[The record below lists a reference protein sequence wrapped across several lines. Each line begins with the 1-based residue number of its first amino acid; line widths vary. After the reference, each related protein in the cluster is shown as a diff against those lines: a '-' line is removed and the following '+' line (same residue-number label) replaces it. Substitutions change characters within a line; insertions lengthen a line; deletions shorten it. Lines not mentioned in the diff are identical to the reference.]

1 MGTRGLRDAVVELQ
15 PGQAREGSA
24 DRGPAEGQPVV
35 ILLGWAGCQD
45 KYLAKY
51 SAVYSQK
58 GCTVIRYTAPWR
70 MVFFSETFGLRS
82 LQTPARQLL
91 ELLFDHRVESRPVLF
106 HVFSNGGVML
116 YRYILE
122 ALHTHTPFQSLRV
135 AGTIFDSA
143 PGRRNLRGALR
154 ALATVLASMNVLLRY
169 LLLFTFATTAVV
181 LRVLLYPLTRF
192 LHESHYDAL
201 LKAPSRWPELY
212 LYSQA
217 DLIIKASDIELMASA
232 REQLGV
238 PVKAVDFSDSPHV
251 SHMRVYPAYYRS
263 LCTAFLADCAG
274 GSPP

>member
-1 MGTRGLRDAVVELQ
+1 ST
-15 PGQAREGSA
+15 

-70 MVFFSETFGLRS
+70 MIFFSETFGIRS
-82 LQTPARQLL
+82 LQTPARRLL
-91 ELLFDHRVESRPVLF
+91 ELLFDYRVENRPVLF

-135 AGTIFDSA
+135 AGAIFDSA

-154 ALATVLASMNVLLRY
+154 ALATVLASTNVLLKY
-169 LLLFTFATTAVV
+169 LLLFAFATTAIV

-192 LHESHYDAL
+192 LHESHFDAL

-217 DLIIKASDIELMASA
+217 DVIIKASEIELMASA

-251 SHMRVYPAYYRS
+251 SHMRVYPTYYRS
-263 LCTAFLADCAG
+263 LCTTFLADCVGA
-274 GSPP
+274 SP